1 MKRLWLISILGCLA
15 SGAVASEFSI
25 TVAPGAHLDYRGEG
39 KIFPQG
45 YVNRFDGNTAP
56 LYRLE
61 WLQDVQKGGYWG
73 LGLWHTGVFGGGTYG
88 HETVPD
94 SHTGQNYQSDQM
106 NVGFTNMFV
115 TYHRPLESLPVEF
128 QVHLSVVREIFKR
141 KEFVVTGTSAG
152 GLDDVNEISAE
163 GIGFGLAG
171 THGDRL
177 YLRWQAAAHYYVQIF
192 DAKTDAS
199 AGSIFQGEAGFGY
212 RITPGLAV
220 EGGGLWQD
228 WFILGQG
235 NRRLHVD
242 GTDGAVISYNRQ
254 QTTLSGLYL
263 RLETR
268 FGSKTKSPS

>member
-115 TYHRPLESLPVEF
+115 TYHRPLEISFTSSNPPADVPVTTNSFRLKISRTTERCTWNSTGK
-128 QVHLSVVREIFKR
+128 LSSGRWYVTNIF
-141 KEFVVTGTSAG
+141 
-152 GLDDVNEISAE
+152 VNP
-163 GIGFGLAG
+163 
-171 THGDRL
+171 T
-177 YLRWQAAAHYYVQIF
+177 
-192 DAKTDAS
+192 
-199 AGSIFQGEAGFGY
+199 
-212 RITPGLAV
+212 
-220 EGGGLWQD
+220 
-228 WFILGQG
+228 FI
-235 NRRLHVD
+235 
-242 GTDGAVISYNRQ
+242 
-254 QTTLSGLYL
+254 
-263 RLETR
+263 
-268 FGSKTKSPS
+268 